1 MSVPFVRRN
10 ANSWM
15 FPVTSRIAVK
25 RAVTGDL
32 FESGVEEG
40 QKAAIHRRLGV
51 GKALVVFATRTGET
65 KEMAERIGEGIR
77 FQGAEAK
84 IVNVTNVKTEAD
96 LEGYDAYVFGSATYH
111 GEIMQGMK
119 TMLFLAQKTGLEGK
133 VGGSFGSF
141 GWSGEAP
148 ERIFETMKNV
158 LNMDM
163 VRGPLKLKSVKLGGG
178 NQMAQDY
185 GREIGKKITNS

>member
-1 MSVPFVRRN
+1 M
-10 ANSWM
+10 A
-15 FPVTSRIAVK
+15 
-25 RAVTGDL
+25 
-32 FESGVEEG
+32 
-40 QKAAIHRRLGV
+40 
-51 GKALVVFATRTGET
+51 KALVVYTTRTGET
-65 KEMAERIGEGIR
+65 KDMAERIGEGIR

-84 IVNVTNVKTEAD
+84 VVNVTTVKKESD

-133 VGGSFGSF
+133 VGGSFGAF

-148 ERIFETMKNV
+148 DRIFETMKNV

-163 VRGPLKLKSVKLGGG
+163 VRGPLRLKSVRLGGG
-178 NQMAQDY
+178 TQMAQDY
-185 GREIGKKITNS
+185 GREIGKKITN